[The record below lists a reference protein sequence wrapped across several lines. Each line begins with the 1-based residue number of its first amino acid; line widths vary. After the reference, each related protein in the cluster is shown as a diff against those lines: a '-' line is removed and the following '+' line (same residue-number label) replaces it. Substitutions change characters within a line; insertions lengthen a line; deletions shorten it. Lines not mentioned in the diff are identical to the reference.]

1 MLTIITDSR
10 ERTPYKFKNSIT
22 RKLNTGDYSIEGF
35 EYQVCVERKTKI
47 DAYGTFGKGRARFIK
62 ELQRMSEF
70 EYSAIVIESSLSDF
84 LIPPPFSMLNPKSA
98 IQSLIAWSIRYNVH
112 IFFADNRE
120 MGMKLTKS
128 ILEKYFMAKNN

>member
-1 MLTIITDSR
+1 MKIITDSR
-10 ERTPYKFKNSIT
+10 ERTPYIFKNSIT
-22 RKLNTGDYSIEGF
+22 KKLATGDYSIEGL
-35 EYQVCVERKTKI
+35 EYQVCVERKTLV
-47 DAYGTFGKGRARFIK
+47 DAYGTIGKGRSRFIK

-84 LIPPPFSMLNPKSA
+84 LVPPPFSRMNPKTC
-98 IQSLIAWSIRYNVH
+98 IMSLISWSIKYGVH
-112 IFFADNRE
+112 IYFADNRE

>member
-1 MLTIITDSR
+1 MFKIVTDSG
-10 ERTPYKFKNSIT
+10 ERTPYKFKISFT
-22 RKLNTGDYSIEGF
+22 RKLNRGDYSIDGF
-35 EYQVCVERKTKI
+35 DYQVCVERKTLV
-47 DAYGTFGKGRARFIK
+47 DAYGTIGKGRSRFIK

-84 LIPPPFSMLNPKSA
+84 LVPPPFSRMNPKSC
-98 IQSLIAWSIRYNVH
+98 IMSLISWSIKYGVH
-112 IFFADNRE
+112 VYFADNRE